1 MSSIEN
7 RRSIIVG
14 TFVLIGMIIL
24 FAGIFIM
31 GSKQNRFAK
40 TVHVSTSFKN
50 VSGLKAGNNIWF
62 SGVKVGTVKQ
72 INFKGLEEVE
82 VILNIEEKSREF
94 IRKDAVAKLGT
105 DGFIGNKLILIEG
118 GSPDI
123 PPVEHGDRLTA
134 AKSGGMDAMI
144 ETMEISGNNFIDI
157 TRDLKILLARLNAGE
172 GTVGAALTDRTMAA
186 NVRTMLQNL
195 TVTSE
200 NSAKAS
206 HALIEL
212 TDKLNKEGTLV
223 NDLLTDTVIFGSLKS
238 TVAQLNG
245 VTQSANALV
254 LNLQDATKKL
264 DANDNAVGL
273 LLNDPEMAER
283 IRRTMENL
291 ESSAEKLDQNMEAL
305 QHNFLLRGYF
315 RKQARQADQ

>member
-7 RRSIIVG
+7 KRSIIVG
-14 TFVLIGMIIL
+14 VFVLIGLIIL

-40 TVHVSTSFKN
+40 TVMVSTSFGN

-62 SGVKVGTVKQ
+62 SGVKVGTVKK

-82 VILNIEEKSREF
+82 VLMSIETKSREY

-118 GSPDI
+118 GSPDV
-123 PPVEHGDRLTA
+123 PPIEEGDRLSA
-134 AKSGGMDAMI
+134 GSSGGMDAMMETI
-144 ETMEISGNNFIDI
+144 ELSGGNIVDI
-157 TRDLKILLARLNAGE
+157 THDLKLLLARLNAGE
-172 GTVGAALTDRTMAA
+172 GTVGAALNDPEMAA
-186 NVRTMLQNL
+186 DVRTMLHNL
-195 TVTSE
+195 TITSE
-200 NSAKAS
+200 NSVKATRS
-206 HALIEL
+206 LIEL

-223 NDLLTDTVIFGSLKS
+223 HDLVTDTVIFGSLKT

-245 VTQSANALV
+245 ITQSANALV

-315 RKQARQADQ
+315 RRQARQADQ

>member
-7 RRSIIVG
+7 KRSTIVG
-14 TFVLIGMIIL
+14 VFVLIGIIIL

-40 TVHVSTSFKN
+40 TVHVSTTFNN

-82 VILNIEEKSREF
+82 VLLNIEEKSREY

-118 GSPDI
+118 GSPDV
-123 PPVEHGDRLTA
+123 PPIENGDRLTTA
-134 AKSGGMDAMI
+134 PSGGMDAMMETI
-144 ETMEISGNNFIDI
+144 ELSGGNIVDI
-157 TRDLKILLARLNAGE
+157 TRDLKLLLERLNAGE
-172 GTVGAALTDRTMAA
+172 GTVGAALNDQGMAA
-186 NVRTMLQNL
+186 DVRSMLHNL
-195 TVTSE
+195 TITSE
-200 NSAKAS
+200 NSVKATRS
-206 HALIEL
+206 LIEL
-212 TDKLNKEGTLV
+212 TEKLNTEGTLV
-223 NDLLTDTVIFGSLKS
+223 HDLVTDTLIYGSLKT

-245 VTQSANALV
+245 ITQSANALV
-254 LNLQDATKKL
+254 LNLQEATKKL
-264 DANDNAVGL
+264 EANDNAVGL

-315 RKQARQADQ
+315 RRQARQADQ